1 MTDVLVKL
9 FVKNYE
15 DVKDTKVRESYGTLS
30 SFVGMACNIG
40 LFILKFIMGTISN
53 SVAVTSDAFN
63 NLSDCMSCIVTLASY
78 KLAAQ
83 PADKD
88 HPFGHGRIEYLSSL
102 VVATLIMLVG
112 FEFLK
117 TSFSKLM
124 NPEPVVFK
132 SIVIFSLLASV
143 LVKLWMGAFNRKL
156 GKKINN
162 SVMIATATDSTSDAI
177 ITLVTT
183 ISLFAS
189 LFTDLPVDG
198 IMGIV
203 VSILILKAGYGII
216 KDTVDT
222 LIGKPADKET
232 VEEMLKLVYDYDVVL
247 GVHDL
252 IVHNYGPGKMI
263 ASLHAE
269 VSCEEDILKAHDQ
282 IDLIEKE
289 LYERLH
295 IMTVIH
301 MDPIE
306 TNNEVL
312 NELKGVCVT
321 ILHEIHPELSLHDF
335 RMVSGDSHTN
345 LIFDVLVPFSVR
357 MKNKDIKEKLDEKL
371 HKDYPSYYTVITFD
385 NDYCN

>member
-1 MTDVLVKL
+1 MTDILVKL
-9 FVKNYE
+9 FINNYE
-15 DVKDTKVRESYGTLS
+15 DVNDTKVREQYGTLS
-30 SFVGMACNIG
+30 SIVGMACNIG
-40 LFILKFIMGTISN
+40 LFIVKFIMGTISN

-102 VVATLIMLVG
+102 VVATLILLVG

-117 TSFSKLM
+117 TSFSKLL

-132 SIVIFSLLASV
+132 TIVIASLLASV
-143 LVKLWMGAFNRKL
+143 VVKLWMGAFNRKL
-156 GKKINN
+156 GNKINN
-162 SVMIATATDSTSDAI
+162 SVMIATATDSTSDAV

-183 ISLFAS
+183 ISLVAS

-198 IMGIV
+198 VMGIV

-222 LIGKPADKET
+222 LIGKPADKEI
-232 VEEMLKLVYDYDVVL
+232 VDEMLKLVYDYDVVL

-269 VSCEEDILKAHDQ
+269 VSCEENILKAHDQ

-312 NELKGVCVT
+312 NELKSVCVG
-321 ILHEIHPELSLHDF
+321 ILKEIHSELSLHDF
-335 RMVSGDSHTN
+335 RMVSGDTHTN
-345 LIFDVLVPFSVR
+345 LIFDVLVPYSVN
-357 MKNKDIKEKLDEKL
+357 MKNKDIKDKLDDLL
-371 HKDYPSYYTVITFD
+371 HKDYPNYYTVITFD
-385 NDYCN
+385 NDFCN

>member
-1 MTDVLVKL
+1 MTDILVKL
-9 FVKNYE
+9 FIKNYE
-15 DVKDTKVRESYGTLS
+15 DVNDTKVREQYGTLS
-30 SFVGMACNIG
+30 SIVGMACNIG
-40 LFILKFIMGTISN
+40 LFIVKFIMGTISN

-102 VVATLIMLVG
+102 VVATLILLVG

-117 TSFSKLM
+117 TSFSKLL

-132 SIVIFSLLASV
+132 TIVIASLLASV
-143 LVKLWMGAFNRKL
+143 VVKLWMGAFNRKL
-156 GKKINN
+156 GNKINN
-162 SVMIATATDSTSDAI
+162 SVMIATATDSTSDAV

-183 ISLFAS
+183 ISLVAS

-198 IMGIV
+198 VMGIV

-222 LIGKPADKET
+222 LIGKPADKEI
-232 VEEMLKLVYDYDVVL
+232 VDEMLKLVYDYDVVL

-312 NELKGVCVT
+312 NELKSVCVG
-321 ILHEIHPELSLHDF
+321 ILKEIHSELSLHDF
-335 RMVSGDSHTN
+335 RMVSGDTHTN
-345 LIFDVLVPFSVR
+345 LIFDVLVPYSVN
-357 MKNKDIKEKLDEKL
+357 MKNKDIKDKLDDLL
-371 HKDYPSYYTVITFD
+371 HKDYPNYYTVITFD
-385 NDYCN
+385 NDFCN